1 MGNTSEEARKEIV
14 QRLRR
19 IEGQVRG
26 LQKMLEE
33 ERECE
38 EIVIQLSAIRAAL
51 EKVSLSI
58 VGSYM
63 VECIKKEVSEKGDC
77 VRAMEKAKE
86 MFMKL
91 S

>member
-1 MGNTSEEARKEIV
+1 MESTSEGARKEIIL
-14 QRLRR
+14 RLRR

-26 LQKMLEE
+26 LQKMVDE
-33 ERECE
+33 ERDCD

-63 VECIKKEVSEKGDC
+63 VECITKEVKESGEC
-77 VRAMEKAKE
+77 VRAIEKAKE